1 MKLSKEEKKAKKKAK
16 EEAKINKR
24 VEFVITETKRM
35 LEKLLGGGTDVR

>member
-24 VEFVITETKRM
+24 VEFVIAETKRM
-35 LEKLLGGGTDVR
+35 LEKLLGGGVDVR